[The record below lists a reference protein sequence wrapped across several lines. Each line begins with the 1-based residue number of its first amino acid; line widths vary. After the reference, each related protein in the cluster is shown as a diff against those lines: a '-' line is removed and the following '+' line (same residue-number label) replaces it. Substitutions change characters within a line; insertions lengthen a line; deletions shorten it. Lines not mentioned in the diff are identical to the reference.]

1 MHKRVLIAD
10 DSKLMRRIQARI
22 LSSAGYAV
30 AAEAKNGV
38 EAVSLY
44 QKFKPDIVTMD
55 IVMPGLDGLQ
65 ALKVIKALDPNARV
79 VMVSSIGQQDVIM
92 EAIRAGAK
100 DFLIKP
106 FRRSQ
111 VVKTFTRIFNSLN

>member
-10 DSKLMRRIQARI
+10 DSKLMRRILARI

-65 ALKVIKALDPNARV
+65 ALKVIKALDPDARV
-79 VMVSSIGQQDVIM
+79 VMVSSIGQDDVII
-92 EAIRAGAK
+92 EAIRAGAR
-100 DFLIKP
+100 DFLVKP

>member
-10 DSKLMRRIQARI
+10 DSKLMRRILARI

-111 VVKTFTRIFNSLN
+111 VLKTFTRIFNSLN

>member
-10 DSKLMRRIQARI
+10 DSKLMRRILARI

-92 EAIRAGAK
+92 EAIRARAK
-100 DFLIKP
+100 DYLIKP

>member
-10 DSKLMRRIQARI
+10 DSKLMRQILARI
-22 LSSAGYAV
+22 LSGAGYAV
-30 AAEAKNGV
+30 AGEAKNGR

-111 VVKTFTRIFNSLN
+111 VVKTFTRIFNS

>member
-1 MHKRVLIAD
+1 M
-10 DSKLMRRIQARI
+10 
-22 LSSAGYAV
+22 AG
-30 AAEAKNGV
+30 EAKNGR
-38 EAVSLY
+38 EAVSLF
-44 QKFKPDIVTMD
+44 QKTKPDIVTMD
-55 IVMPGLDGLQ
+55 ITMPDVDGLQ

>member
-100 DFLIKP
+100 DFLINP

>member
-10 DSKLMRRIQARI
+10 DSKLMRRILARI